1 MDGVIKDLQELTGHK
16 TTSMTCRYAQLA
28 TSLKLAAVARLVAI
42 QADREHQVTSQVTPE
57 RFGFNWRS
65 GGDALKPCMMW

>member
-28 TSLKLAAVARLVAI
+28 TSLKLAAVARLVVI
-42 QADREHQVTSQVTPE
+42 QADQGTPSDITSYTGAIRV
-57 RFGFNWRS
+57 
-65 GGDALKPCMMW
+65 